1 MSRRSETI
9 IIVSDTPATMLG
21 LSYHH
26 AEIVIAHIVC
36 SLIAGLA
43 VFTRFYVKIKT
54 KQGLKKDDHL
64 ILLTLLIYYAAVAVV
79 LQGTYTPLQEFI
91 SFQNELTIK

>member
-1 MSRRSETI
+1 MSSTSDAI

-64 ILLTLLIYYAAVAVV
+64 ILLTLLLYYAAVVVV
-79 LQGTYTPLQEFI
+79 LQGTYPPLQEFI
-91 SFQNELTIK
+91 SVHND